1 MNDKKFLEKLER
13 TRFDINRLI
22 DDLVKEA
29 LESFSTYDE
38 AIEAIRKSKFILWGS
53 VGELIISESINK
65 IEKIAL
71 KKPTKAGH
79 EKANKWGIN

>member
-22 DDLVKEA
+22 DDLVKEG

-38 AIEAIRKSKFILWGS
+38 AVEAILKSKFILWGS

-71 KKPTKAGH
+71 KKPTKAEH

>member
-29 LESFSTYDE
+29 LESFSTYVE
-38 AIEAIRKSKFILWGS
+38 AIEAIRKSKFIL
-53 VGELIISESINK
+53 
-65 IEKIAL
+65 
-71 KKPTKAGH
+71 
-79 EKANKWGIN
+79 

>member
-22 DDLVKEA
+22 GDLVEEA
-29 LESFSTYDE
+29 LESFSTYVE

-71 KKPTKAGH
+71 KKPTK
-79 EKANKWGIN
+79 N

>member
-13 TRFDINRLI
+13 TRFDINGLI

-29 LESFSTYDE
+29 LEAFSTYDE
-38 AIEAIRKSKFILWGS
+38 GVEAIRKSKFILWGS
-53 VGELIISESINK
+53 VGELIISESIKK

-71 KKPTKAGH
+71 KKPTKAKK